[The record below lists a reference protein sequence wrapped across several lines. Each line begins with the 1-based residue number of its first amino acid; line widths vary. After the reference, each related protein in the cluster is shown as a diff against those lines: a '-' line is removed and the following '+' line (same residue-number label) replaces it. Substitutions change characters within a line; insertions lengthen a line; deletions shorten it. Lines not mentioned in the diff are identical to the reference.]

1 MALTIIKCTEVF
13 FPTAVLIFTSVLN
26 TAEQINKKNMLYFAV
41 LSSAMVTTA
50 ETLKY
55 CSGDYQLAN
64 KKQKKNPW
72 FALVSWPGFSL
83 VK

>member
-1 MALTIIKCTEVF
+1 
-13 FPTAVLIFTSVLN
+13 
-26 TAEQINKKNMLYFAV
+26 MLYFAV

-64 KKQKKNPW
+64 KQTKKTLG
-72 FALVSWPGFSL
+72 LVLFLGPDFHL
-83 VK
+83 

>member
-1 MALTIIKCTEVF
+1 
-13 FPTAVLIFTSVLN
+13 
-26 TAEQINKKNMLYFAV
+26 MLYFAV

-64 KKQKKNPW
+64 KQRKKNPW
-72 FALVSWPGFSL
+72 FALVSWPGFSI